1 MIGVLGR
8 KMASFARAPLFTK
21 LWLLP
26 AWVLLGLGRL
36 AVLLVPF
43 RQIAPALG
51 TAAGTD
57 AQIPLLTPDQRQRAL
72 LVGRTVRMAA
82 RYAPWQANCFAQAI
96 AASLIL
102 RLHHIPYA
110 IFFGLRRASAPA
122 SPPAPIEAHAWTAA
136 GGVAITGGYGFDSFT
151 VVAVFHTLPMAPS
164 P

>member
-21 LWLLP
+21 AWFVP
-26 AWVLLGLGRL
+26 AWLLLGLGRL
-36 AVLLVPF
+36 AVLVVPF
-43 RQIAPALG
+43 RKIAPALG
-51 TAAGTD
+51 TAAGTN
-57 AQIPLLTPDQRQRAL
+57 ALLPLLGPAQRHRAL

-102 RLHHIPYA
+102 RLHNIPYA
-110 IFFGLRRASAPA
+110 IFFGLRRASAPGQG
-122 SPPAPIEAHAWTAA
+122 PIEAHAWTAA

-151 VVAVFHTLPMAPS
+151 VVAVFHTLPTAPS
-164 P
+164 R

>member
-1 MIGVLGR
+1 
-8 KMASFARAPLFTK
+8 
-21 LWLLP
+21 
-26 AWVLLGLGRL
+26 VLLGLGRL

-51 TAAGTD
+51 AAAGTD
-57 AQIPLLTPDQRQRAL
+57 AQIPLLTPDQRRRAL

-151 VVAVFHTLPMAPS
+151 VVAVFHTLPTAPT

>member
-8 KMASFARAPLFTK
+8 KMANFARAPLFTK

-51 TAAGTD
+51 AAAGTD
-57 AQIPLLTPDQRQRAL
+57 AQIPLLTPDQRRRAL

-102 RLHHIPYA
+102 RLHRIPYA

-151 VVAVFHTLPMAPS
+151 VVAVFHTLPTAPT